1 MRTLTLRGSD
11 PVIQQLVDKV
21 AQLAKEG
28 QDIEIMAIEALP
40 QDNSWDDI
48 LQNEQVMRSLRRSI
62 EQAKNGDL
70 LSEEETFKQLYDER
84 GYEAVLYP

>member
-28 QDIEIMAIEALP
+28 QDIEIMATEALP